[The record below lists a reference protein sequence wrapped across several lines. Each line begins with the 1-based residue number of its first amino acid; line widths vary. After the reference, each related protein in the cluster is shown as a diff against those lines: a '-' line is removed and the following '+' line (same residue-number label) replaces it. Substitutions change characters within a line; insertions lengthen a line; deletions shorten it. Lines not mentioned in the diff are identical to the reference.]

1 MQVRGAGEALFIAC
15 EMEKRAIRLYERALA
30 LFADSPC
37 QEAIRAILGDERNH
51 LRQFSQNSRFTSTRD
66 ASKQKERLSTDSSEI
81 FL

>member
-1 MQVRGAGEALFIAC
+1 MEIRDPGEAAYIAC

-51 LRQFSQNSRFTSTRD
+51 LRQFQCAVRD
-66 ASKQKERLSTDSSEI
+66 QMLHTEI
-81 FL
+81 RSYIRTGTWP